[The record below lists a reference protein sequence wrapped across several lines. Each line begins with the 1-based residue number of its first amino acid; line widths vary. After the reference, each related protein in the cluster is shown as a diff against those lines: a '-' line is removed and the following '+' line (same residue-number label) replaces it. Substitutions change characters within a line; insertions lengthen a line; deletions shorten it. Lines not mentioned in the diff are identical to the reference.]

1 MTTARE
7 RKTMEYTAIL
17 EEISI
22 GATMPRGGGGFL
34 CAAQSKSY
42 ENHKP
47 WTLEEMRIPNEESWA
62 LREYNMTAI
71 TLSRPVPD
79 EAELEKD
86 GWHELNT
93 LRRYI
98 ARGRLQTVFG
108 ISDTHFRTSMTGS
121 FFSISSYVRID
132 YDDPKD
138 S

>member
-34 CAAQSKSY
+34 CAAQSQSY
-42 ENHKP
+42 EYPKP
-47 WTLEEMRIPNEESWA
+47 WTLEEMQIPNEEAWA

-86 GWHELNT
+86 GWHELTT

-98 ARGRLQTVFG
+98 ARGRLQTVW
-108 ISDTHFRTSMTGS
+108 IRN
-121 FFSISSYVRID
+121 I
-132 YDDPKD
+132 
-138 S
+138 

>member
-17 EEISI
+17 DEISICKIACDFSI
-22 GATMPRGGGGFL
+22 GATMPKGGGGFL
-34 CAAQSKSY
+34 CAPLSQSHEY
-42 ENHKP
+42 PKP

-86 GWHELNT
+86 
-93 LRRYI
+93 R
-98 ARGRLQTVFG
+98 
-108 ISDTHFRTSMTGS
+108 
-121 FFSISSYVRID
+121 
-132 YDDPKD
+132 
-138 S
+138 